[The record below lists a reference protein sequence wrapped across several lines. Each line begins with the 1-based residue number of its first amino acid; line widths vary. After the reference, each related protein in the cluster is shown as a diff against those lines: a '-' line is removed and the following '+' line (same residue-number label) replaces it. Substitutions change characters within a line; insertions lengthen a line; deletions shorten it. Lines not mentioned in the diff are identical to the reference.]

1 MNAKQLSKSILTSTF
16 ALALASCATAKD
28 EYTKASFPTGID
40 HSPWNEILQK
50 YVDEKGLVDYKG
62 LKANS
67 EDYDK
72 LNNYLDQYR
81 KTGSKAEGKE
91 LAAAATNAYNA
102 YAIRSII
109 KNYPTES
116 IKDIDDVFT
125 SDAHPVGD
133 QKISLDDIEKG
144 NLVPEYGPLSHSI
157 VVCCAVSC
165 PPLQKEAYTAENIDE
180 LAKKATSEWLARK
193 DLNNFEKENDEIHV
207 SKIFKWYEGDFE
219 QKGGV
224 KSFIKTYAPEKFSGK
239 IDKAELEYLDY
250 DWKLNEQK

>member
-1 MNAKQLSKSILTSTF
+1 MKLKRLTQSLF
-16 ALALASCATAKD
+16 ASALALTFVSCATAKD

-40 HSPWNEILQK
+40 HSAWDEILK
-50 YVDEKGLVDYKG
+50 EYVDDKGLVDYKG

-72 LNNYLDQYR
+72 LNKYLDQYR
-81 KTGSKAEGKE
+81 KTGSKAKGKE

-116 IKDIDDVFT
+116 IKDIDAVFT

-133 QKISLDDIEKG
+133 KKISLDDIEKG
-144 NLVPEYGPLSHSI
+144 NLVPEFGPLSHSI
-157 VVCCAVSC
+157 VVCCAISC
-165 PPLQKEAYTAENIDE
+165 PPLQNEAYTAENIDE
-180 LAKKATSEWLARK
+180 LAKKATAAWLARK
-193 DLNNFEKENDEIHV
+193 DLNNFQKEKDKVHV

-219 QKGGV
+219 KEGGV
-224 KSFIKTYAPEKFSGK
+224 KSFIADYAPDKFSDK
-239 IDKAELEYLDY
+239 IAKAELEYLDY
-250 DWKLNEQK
+250 NWDLNEQK